1 MTDLGFEGIDMITKL
16 DLGSFSDPYD
26 LCVSDPV
33 CSRAEPNEEFKRQ
46 AETGTRDG
54 GRQ

>member
-1 MTDLGFEGIDMITKL
+1 MITEP